1 MKYKHFAAILA
12 ATLVLAYLAAP
23 VVKLNEVALAVVV
36 LVGAVMLLVDL
47 WQSLHSKGD

>member
-1 MKYKHFAAILA
+1 MKYKHFAAIVA

-23 VVKLNEVALAVVV
+23 VVKLNEVALTVVV
-36 LVGAVMLLVDL
+36 LIGVIMLLVDL